1 MTPISSSSTCC
12 IAFSFRI
19 VGSFRFV
26 GSCKGPPSRPF
37 DGLAGVG
44 VGVKKKSNTSKQ
56 RHSRRCQCD
65 NSFLPRFCN
74 SQSRRFVSQVS
85 HSRSLVLQ
93 YYERLCPKRA
103 SGVCRQPMR
112 RIDLE

>member
-1 MTPISSSSTCC
+1 MAPISSSTCC

-44 VGVKKKSNTSKQ
+44 VRVKKKANRPKQ
-56 RHSRRCQCD
+56 HGHCRRLQCD
-65 NSFLPRFCN
+65 NSFLSRFCTA
-74 SQSRRFVSQVS
+74 QSRRFVPQVS
-85 HSRSLVLQ
+85 YS
-93 YYERLCPKRA
+93 
-103 SGVCRQPMR
+103 
-112 RIDLE
+112 